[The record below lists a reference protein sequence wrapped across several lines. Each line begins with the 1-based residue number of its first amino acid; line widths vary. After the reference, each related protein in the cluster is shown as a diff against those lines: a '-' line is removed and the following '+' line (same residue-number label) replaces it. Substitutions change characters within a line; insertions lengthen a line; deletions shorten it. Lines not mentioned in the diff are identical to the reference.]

1 MRILV
6 SGAGMAG
13 LSTGITLGAAGHDV
27 SIVERANHLR
37 VNGSPIDIRGDA
49 IKVAD
54 KMGVL
59 DPIRARRVDMTERVQ
74 FVDSRGELLAELPDS
89 EFNDSPDDTE
99 IPRED
104 LAHVLRTALDP
115 ATSLRFGESIAELS
129 DDGDGVDVRFA
140 SGERQRYDIVVGA
153 DGMHSA
159 TRRLMFGPEDQF
171 LRHLGFYVALAD
183 LPDYAQSDRR
193 NPMYNFPGHM
203 IGIAAYRDKAL
214 AVFMFR
220 SPWVDYDYHDL
231 AAQQQILLDGFAG
244 HTEWKIR
251 DLLDA
256 ASHDKELYF
265 DSVSQ
270 IHMPS
275 WHSGRVVLV
284 GDAAHCAS
292 PLSGRGTSLAMTG
305 AWLLAEAFRDHPDD
319 VAAAF
324 EQYEREQLPYVTYAQ
339 GTAAPGGEVLVPA
352 TQQEID
358 ARNQRLG
365 ALTPPGV
372 TQSRSK
378 AGKNH
383 HRTSG

>member
-1 MRILV
+1 
-6 SGAGMAG
+6 MAG

-27 SIVERANHLR
+27 TIVERATHLR

-59 DPIRARRVDMTERVQ
+59 DGIRTRRVDMSERVH
-74 FVDSRGELLAELPDS
+74 FVGSRGELLAELPDS

-104 LAHVLRTALDP
+104 LANVLRAALEP
-115 ATSLRFGESIAELS
+115 TTSLRFAESVDELR

-153 DGMHSA
+153 DGMHST
-159 TRRLMFGPEDQF
+159 TRRLVLGPEDQF
-171 LRHLGFYVALAD
+171 LRHLGLYVALAD
-183 LPDYAQSDRR
+183 LPDYAQPDRR
-193 NPMYNFPGHM
+193 NPMYNFPGHL

-214 AVFMFR
+214 GVFMFR
-220 SPWVDYDYHDL
+220 SPWIDYDYHDL
-231 AAQQQILLDGFAG
+231 GAQKQILLDAFAG

-251 DLLDA
+251 DLLDD
-256 ASHDKELYF
+256 ASRDNELYF

-275 WHSGRVVLV
+275 WHRGRVVLV

-292 PLSGRGTSLAMTG
+292 PLSGRGTSLAITG
-305 AWLLAEAFRDHPDD
+305 AWLLAEALRDHPDD

-339 GTAAPGGEVLVPA
+339 GTAGPGGDVLVPA
-352 TQQEID
+352 TQQDID
-358 ARNQRLG
+358 ARNERLT
-365 ALTPPGV
+365 AI
-372 TQSRSK
+372 
-378 AGKNH
+378 AH
-383 HRTSG
+383 

>member
-13 LSTGITLGAAGHDV
+13 LSAGITLSAVGHDV
-27 SIVERANHLR
+27 TIVERANHLR

-49 IKVAD
+49 IGVAD

-59 DPIRARRVDMTERVQ
+59 DGIRARRVDMSERVR
-74 FVDSRGELLAELPDS
+74 FVDSRGEVVAELPDN
-89 EFNDSPDDTE
+89 EVNDSPDDTE

-104 LAHVLRTALDP
+104 LAHVLRAALDP
-115 ATSLRFGESIAELS
+115 GTPLRFGESIAELS
-129 DDGDGVDVRFA
+129 DDGDGVNVRFA
-140 SGERQRYDIVVGA
+140 SGERQRFDMVVGA

-159 TRRLMFGPEDQF
+159 TRGLTFGPEDQF

-183 LPDYAQSDRR
+183 LPGYAQPDRR

-214 AVFMFR
+214 GVFMFR
-220 SPWVDYDYHDL
+220 SPWIDYDYHDL
-231 AAQQQILLDGFAG
+231 HAQKRILRDAYAG

-256 ASHDKELYF
+256 ATRDDELYF

-275 WHSGRVVLV
+275 WYSGRVVLV
-284 GDAAHCAS
+284 GDAAYCAS

-305 AWLLAEAFRDHPDD
+305 AWLLAEALRDHPDD
-319 VAAAF
+319 LPAAF
-324 EQYEREQLPYVTYAQ
+324 EQYEREQLPYVTYAH
-339 GTAAPGGEVLVPA
+339 GTAAPGGDVLIPA

-365 ALTPPGV
+365 AAAQ
-372 TQSRSK
+372 TQL
-378 AGKNH
+378 
-383 HRTSG
+383 

>member
-13 LSTGITLGAAGHDV
+13 LSTGITLGTAGHDV
-27 SIVERANHLR
+27 TIIERATHLR

-59 DPIRARRVDMTERVQ
+59 DGIRARRVDMSERVQ
-74 FVDSRGELLAELPDS
+74 FIGSRGELLAELPDS

-104 LAHVLRTALDP
+104 LANVLRAALEP
-115 ATSLRFGESIAELS
+115 TTSLRFAESVDELR

-153 DGMHSA
+153 DGMHST
-159 TRRLMFGPEDQF
+159 TRRLVLGPEDQF
-171 LRHLGFYVALAD
+171 LRHLGLYVALAD
-183 LPDYAQSDRR
+183 LPDYAQPDRR
-193 NPMYNFPGHM
+193 NPMYNFPGHL

-214 AVFMFR
+214 GVFMFR
-220 SPWVDYDYHDL
+220 SPWIDYDYHDL
-231 AAQQQILLDGFAG
+231 GAQKQILLDAFAG

-251 DLLDA
+251 DLLDD
-256 ASHDKELYF
+256 ASRDNELYF

-275 WHSGRVVLV
+275 WHRGRVVLV

-292 PLSGRGTSLAMTG
+292 PLSGRGTSLAITG
-305 AWLLAEAFRDHPDD
+305 AWLLAEALRDHPDD

-339 GTAAPGGEVLVPA
+339 GTAGPGGDVLVPA
-352 TQQEID
+352 TQQDID
-358 ARNQRLG
+358 ARNERLT
-365 ALTPPGV
+365 AI
-372 TQSRSK
+372 
-378 AGKNH
+378 AH
-383 HRTSG
+383 

>member
-13 LSTGITLGAAGHDV
+13 LSTGITLSAAGHDV
-27 SIVERANHLR
+27 TLIERANHLR
-37 VNGSPIDIRGDA
+37 VNGSPIDIRGHA
-49 IKVAD
+49 LEIAG
-54 KMGVL
+54 KMRVL
-59 DPIRARRVDMTERVQ
+59 DGIRARRVDMSERIE
-74 FVDSRGELLAELPDS
+74 FVDSRGELLAEMPDT

-104 LAHVLRTALDP
+104 LALVLRDALDP
-115 ATSLRFGESIAELS
+115 ATPLRFGESIVELH

-140 SGERQRYDIVVGA
+140 SGKRERYDVVVGA

-171 LRHLGFYVALAD
+171 LRHLGFYVALTE
-183 LPDYAQSDRR
+183 LPGSYANSDRR

-214 AVFMFR
+214 GVFMFR
-220 SPWVDYDYHDL
+220 GPWIDYDYHDL
-231 AAQQQILLDGFAG
+231 DAQKQILRDAYAG
-244 HTEWKIR
+244 HTEWRIP

-256 ASHDKELYF
+256 AGRDSELYF
-265 DSVSQ
+265 DSVSLIQ
-270 IHMPS
+270 MSS
-275 WHSGRVVLV
+275 WHRGRVVLV

-305 AWLLAEAFRDHPDD
+305 AWLLAEALSDHPDD
-319 VAAAF
+319 IAAAF
-324 EQYEREQLPYVTYAQ
+324 EQYEREQLPHVTYAQ
-339 GTAAPGGEVLVPA
+339 GTAGPGGDVLVPA
-352 TQQEID
+352 TQHDID

-365 ALTPPGV
+365 ALTG
-372 TQSRSK
+372 
-378 AGKNH
+378 
-383 HRTSG
+383 

>member
-1 MRILV
+1 MRILI

-13 LSTGITLGAAGHDV
+13 LSTSITLGAAGHDV
-27 SIVERANHLR
+27 TIVERATHLR

-59 DPIRARRVDMTERVQ
+59 DGIRARRVDMSERVQ
-74 FVDSRGELLAELPDS
+74 FIGSRGELLAELPDS

-104 LAHVLRTALDP
+104 LANVLRAALEP
-115 ATSLRFGESIAELS
+115 TTSLRFAESVDELR

-153 DGMHSA
+153 DGMHST
-159 TRRLMFGPEDQF
+159 TRRLVLGPEDQF
-171 LRHLGFYVALAD
+171 LRHLGLYVALAD
-183 LPDYAQSDRR
+183 LPDYAQPDRR
-193 NPMYNFPGHM
+193 NPMYNFPGHL

-214 AVFMFR
+214 GVFMFR
-220 SPWVDYDYHDL
+220 SPWIDYDYHDL
-231 AAQQQILLDGFAG
+231 GAQKQILLDAFAG

-251 DLLDA
+251 DLLDD
-256 ASHDKELYF
+256 ASRDNELYF

-275 WHSGRVVLV
+275 WHRGRVVLV

-292 PLSGRGTSLAMTG
+292 PLSGRGTSLAITG
-305 AWLLAEAFRDHPDD
+305 AWLLAEALRDHPDD
-319 VAAAF
+319 VAVAF

-339 GTAAPGGEVLVPA
+339 GTAGPGGDVLVPA
-352 TQQEID
+352 TQQDID
-358 ARNQRLG
+358 ARNERLT
-365 ALTPPGV
+365 AI
-372 TQSRSK
+372 
-378 AGKNH
+378 AH
-383 HRTSG
+383 

>member
-13 LSTGITLGAAGHDV
+13 LSAGITLGATGHDV
-27 SIVERANHLR
+27 TIVERANHLR

-49 IKVAD
+49 LAIAD

-59 DPIRARRVDMTERVQ
+59 DEIRARRVDMSERLQ
-74 FVDSRGELLAELPDS
+74 FVDSRGGLLAELPDS
-89 EFNDSPDDTE
+89 EFNDCPDDTE

-104 LAHVLRTALDP
+104 LAHVLRAALDP
-115 ATSLRFGESIAELS
+115 ATTLRFGESIAELD
-129 DDGDGVDVRFA
+129 DDGDGVGVRFV

-159 TRRLMFGPEDQF
+159 TRHLVLGPEDRF
-171 LRHLGFYVALAD
+171 LRHLGLYVALTD
-183 LPDYAQSDRR
+183 LPDYAQPDRR

-214 AVFMFR
+214 GVFMFR
-220 SPWVDYDYHDL
+220 APWIDYDYHDL
-231 AAQQQILLDGFAG
+231 AAQKQILRDAFAG
-244 HTEWKIR
+244 HTEWKIP

-256 ASHDKELYF
+256 ATRDTELYF

-270 IHMPS
+270 IHLPS

-284 GDAAHCAS
+284 GDSAYCAS

-305 AWLLAEAFRDHPDD
+305 AWLLAEALDDHRDDL
-319 VAAAF
+319 AAAF
-324 EQYEREQLPYVTYAQ
+324 EQYQREQLPHVTYAQ
-339 GTAAPGGEVLVPA
+339 GTAGPGGDVLVPG

-358 ARNQRLG
+358 DRNQRLG
-365 ALTPPGV
+365 TLA
-372 TQSRSK
+372 S
-378 AGKNH
+378 
-383 HRTSG
+383 